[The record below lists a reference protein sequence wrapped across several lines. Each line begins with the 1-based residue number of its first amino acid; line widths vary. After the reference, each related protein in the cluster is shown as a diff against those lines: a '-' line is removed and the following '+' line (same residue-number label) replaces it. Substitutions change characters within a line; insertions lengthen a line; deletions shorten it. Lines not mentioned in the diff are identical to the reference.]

1 MKISRETGRALWGVD
16 PSRDNTS
23 KRRGESRL
31 NSRITTPEPLP
42 RGGLQ
47 TLRVTLLDERVA
59 RLSSKTYA
67 LPWGMQG
74 RSLVCVRRNPKDS
87 GQHTQGRDVIE
98 VAFRA
103 HGAKE
108 YRHLSRARK
117 RRTISSMKTTALSL
131 VLGAM
136 ALSLSTTAS
145 CGEIHDAAKTGDVE
159 TIRVLLKAN
168 PELVNNRDNPVGWT
182 PLHVAAQAGHKEV
195 AELLLANKADVNAT
209 VSGGWTPLHLATD
222 KDHKEVVELL
232 LANKADAN
240 ATDNRGMTPLHWA
253 ADKDHKEVAE
263 LLLANRA
270 DVNAKDN
277 RGMTPL
283 HWAAQAGHKEVAELL
298 LANKADVN
306 AKTKVGWTPL
316 HWAAERG
323 HKEVAKLLLASKA
336 VVDLKDYIGMTPLRL
351 ALDQGHIDI
360 ADFLRAHGAKE

>member
-1 MKISRETGRALWGVD
+1 M
-16 PSRDNTS
+16 
-23 KRRGESRL
+23 
-31 NSRITTPEPLP
+31 
-42 RGGLQ
+42 
-47 TLRVTLLDERVA
+47 
-59 RLSSKTYA
+59 
-67 LPWGMQG
+67 
-74 RSLVCVRRNPKDS
+74 
-87 GQHTQGRDVIE
+87 
-98 VAFRA
+98 AFRA

-182 PLHVAAQAGHKEV
+182 PLHVAAQAG
-195 AELLLANKADVNAT
+195 
-209 VSGGWTPLHLATD
+209 
-222 KDHKEVVELL
+222 
-232 LANKADAN
+232 
-240 ATDNRGMTPLHWA
+240 
-253 ADKDHKEVAE
+253 HKEVAE